1 MNIITEGKLKAG
13 AAFIKLARQYGAKLV
28 RSKKHNVFRDAAGHQ
43 ITAPKTTSDF
53 RAIKNFEAEL
63 KGRGFIKQD
72 TVSKVKDALVKGT
85 KETALPASRR
95 TANQQTTFKDFTRK
109 YQPNVQGP
117 RKPNTT
123 KADVSRRELENRM
136 ERGYKQSIKDM
147 PADEKFELAN
157 KVLRDLR
164 KSKVTEQMVV
174 PRGLKKKNPLMTPET
189 EMELLK
195 RLSNRKA
202 FYDRART
209 GRAMPIFSE
218 DNKHRDAKLNYQ
230 YKQVTDPKR
239 PVDPIKL
246 LKLKKGTV

>member
-1 MNIITEGKLKAG
+1 MEPQKNNLKIVAD
-13 AAFIKLARQYGAKLV
+13 KKNARMILPNMLTLIGVCIGL
-28 RSKKHNVFRDAAGHQ
+28 
-43 ITAPKTTSDF
+43 TSIRF
-53 RAIKNFEAEL
+53 
-63 KGRGFIKQD
+63 
-72 TVSKVKDALVKGT
+72 AL
-85 KETALPASRR
+85 
-95 TANQQTTFKDFTRK
+95 
-109 YQPNVQGP
+109 
-117 RKPNTT
+117 
-123 KADVSRRELENRM
+123 
-136 ERGYKQSIKDM
+136 
-147 PADEKFELAN
+147 DEKFELAN

-195 RLSNRKA
+195 RLSNRKS

-218 DNKHRDAKLNYQ
+218 ENKHRDAKLNYQ